1 MSLCSAFVAG
11 SRDIHRFAL
20 MYFAKE
26 FFGGFW
32 DKIKVSTFLVLQ
44 FLVLEEEE
52 VQSIPQYVPS
62 VQFSQATA
70 E

>member
-11 SRDIHRFAL
+11 SRDIYRFAL
-20 MYFAKE
+20 MHFAKK
-26 FFGGFW
+26 FFGVFW